1 MAKLSGI
8 KAPTFFGRTDEDADS
23 FLNAFD
29 RYIKYREITDADKK
43 LSLFAV
49 LLHDSAAQW
58 FDGLSPPSKDSFDHL
73 TTAFAERY
81 RLPASRNFQCAADL
95 FNRKQAADQTVDD
108 YVTSMRKTAR
118 LINIDDRVLHLV
130 LVNGFLP
137 AISAHVIRSKTE
149 SIDQLLDVARLA
161 ELTTPKT
168 SDSTIG
174 HQITDLQS
182 EIRRLSTKM
191 DSAVTAAIQPRS
203 PTPERRVHFD
213 TSTSSP
219 QPAPWLPAPPS
230 GYGSHRPPNAAVYD
244 SQRPRRP
251 PVTWQRQPSPTSW
264 QPGRQQQQQ
273 PWQPQQPTQQPS
285 TPCTRCARFHGRNS
299 FCPAR
304 DPNRVCYYCH
314 KPGHFQA
321 ACFSAPSTY

>member
-23 FLNAFD
+23 FINAFE
-29 RYIKYREITDADKK
+29 RYTKYRDITEADKK
-43 LSLFAV
+43 LNLFAV
-49 LLHDSAAQW
+49 LLHDSAAKW
-58 FDGLSPPSKDSFDHL
+58 FDGLSPSAKDTFDHL

-81 RLPASRNFQCAADL
+81 RLPASRNFQYAADL

-108 YVTSMRKTAR
+108 YVTQMRKTAR
-118 LINIDDRVLHLV
+118 LIDIDDKILHLV

-161 ELTTPKT
+161 ELTIPTT

-191 DSAVTAAIQPRS
+191 DNAVTAAIHPRS

-213 TSTSSP
+213 TPTFSS
-219 QPAPWLPAPPS
+219 QPASSFPTSAS
-230 GYGSHRPPNAAVYD
+230 GYGSHPPPDPAIHYT
-244 SQRPRRP
+244 QRPTRS
-251 PVTWQRQPSPTSW
+251 PVTWQRQPPPSSW
-264 QPGRQQQQQ
+264 QPSRQQKT
-273 PWQPQQPTQQPS
+273 WQSQQPTPPPS
-285 TPCTRCARFHGRNS
+285 TPCTRCARLHGRNS

-304 DPNRVCYYCH
+304 DPNRVCNYCH

-321 ACFSAPSTY
+321 ACFSAPTTY